1 MEFRK
6 CLTAAAS
13 ACGLLMMATDASAG
27 GFVWSGYY
35 LNQST
40 GGAIE
45 LYSYYDNTSVAYSL
59 AAGPACN
66 GYTWQTAPIM
76 VVFGG
81 SLGTGYEYGGF
92 TDIADRLNR
101 KACTR
106 VVYVRQINAQGYFL
120 ATGTADPRNP
130 AYKANNAAGNIAW
143 AMDRVLTYF
152 YPSAKRVTYVGGSA
166 SAGLGAKLLEM
177 KFGELVTPTTSTV
190 PWSRVKR
197 FIFAGPPIGNLAT
210 ACRYTSA
217 ASTFYGIPAGFTGK
231 ANCTEYLNFLAANGV
246 PDTSG
251 NLYGFASETTK
262 TTARNAGLRINMF
275 VGTEDELFGWPAAGT
290 ATGPQGVENFM
301 AVSNLWPNLTGI
313 PSTAATAAAHVDAGI
328 TYGTMSAT
336 HSNVW
341 SRPSV
346 VKAVCYLA
354 AKETSS
360 MNPAAQSQYLARCD
374 E

>member
-6 CLTAAAS
+6 NLAAAVC
-13 ACGLLMMATDASAG
+13 AGGLMMAADASAG

-59 AAGPACN
+59 ASGPACN

-81 SLGTGYEYGGF
+81 GVGTGYEYGGF
-92 TDIADRLNR
+92 VDIADKVNR

-106 VVYVRQINAQGYFL
+106 VVYVRQTNAQGYFL
-120 ATGTADPRNP
+120 ATGTANPRAP
-130 AYKANNAAGNIAW
+130 ADKANNAAGNIAW

-166 SAGLGAKLLEM
+166 SAGLGAKLIETKYNDLI
-177 KFGELVTPTTSTV
+177 TPTTSAV

-197 FIFAGPPIGNLAT
+197 FIFSGPPAGNLAT

-217 ASTFYGIPAGFTGK
+217 TSDFYGVPSGFTGK
-231 ANCTEYLNFLAANGV
+231 PNCTEYLKFLAVNGV
-246 PDTSG
+246 SDISG
-251 NLYGFASETTK
+251 NLYGSASESTK
-262 TTARNAGLRINMF
+262 TAARNAGLRINMF
-275 VGTEDELFGWPAAGT
+275 VGTEDALFGWPAAGM
-290 ATGPQGVENFM
+290 ASGPQGVENYM
-301 AVSNLWPNLTGI
+301 AVSNLWPNMTGI
-313 PSTAATAAAHVDAGI
+313 PSTAAAASAHVDAGI

-346 VKAVCYLA
+346 VKAICYLA

-360 MNPAAQSQYLARCD
+360 MNPAAKSQYLARCD